1 MTRKF
6 RILSRLAMLGLMLTV
21 LGGCAAAQ
29 VAIGKRDLDVQARTS
44 TAVFV
49 DPIAR
54 EKRTVYLDVKS
65 GVMEFDRHMFKQFVM
80 EQFALND
87 NGYRVVDDPD
97 SANFTMVAYV
107 LNLEK
112 TSPSAAEVALN
123 QGYMGGAVV
132 AGAAVGA
139 VANNSFPVRGA
150 VAGGIVGGAAEL
162 VSGALVK
169 DVTYM
174 LVCDIQIKERTKHG
188 AIVRRDT
195 QLDAKVSD
203 AGSSRQTVSEVSNQ
217 KEYRTRIVT
226 TANKANLKLE
236 QAQDLMFQKT
246 AYAMSGF
253 F

>member
-1 MTRKF
+1 MTRQF
-6 RILSRLAMLGLMLTV
+6 RVLSRLAVLGLIVTM

-29 VAIGKRDLDVQARTS
+29 VAIGKKDLDVQARTS

-49 DPIAR
+49 DQIAR
-54 EKRTVYLDVKS
+54 DKRTVYLDVKS
-65 GVMEFDRHMFKQFVM
+65 GVMEFDRRMFKQFVM

-188 AIVRRDT
+188 AIVRKDT
-195 QLDAKVSD
+195 QVDAKVSD